1 MTVFLK
7 PFFFFF
13 FFKTF
18 IVNNKFEYFDGV
30 LLKINHGLQIL
41 VTTRNFEL

>member
-13 FFKTF
+13 LKTF
-18 IVNNKFEYFDGV
+18 IITNKVQYFDGV